1 MKLIKGKNANR
12 GFTLVELIV
21 VMGLSIIVLALMLSM
36 LTIFTAKVSQ
46 NKAYQGFY
54 EEVAMCR
61 DEIQEFIAN
70 AETAN
75 KSITVINSDKESTLR
90 YTVKEN
96 NLNTNKDFNL
106 YGHVLKSSTLTKD
119 FYFDYINKI
128 KYEIYPANPRIL
140 KCTIYGSY
148 VAGKEDV
155 KDASGK
161 LIGKKDI
168 VLEISQTMLF
178 SIESDGLKFIP

>member
-36 LTIFTAKVSQ
+36 LTIFTNKVSQ

-54 EEVAMCR
+54 DEVAMCR

-70 AETAN
+70 AEAAN
-75 KSITVINSDKESTLR
+75 TSITVINSDKESTLQ
-90 YTVKEN
+90 YATGK
-96 NLNTNKDFNL
+96 KFHL
-106 YGHVLKSSTLTKD
+106 YGHVLNSSTLTKD

-128 KYEIYPANPRIL
+128 EYEILDEDPGAGVSGHIL
-140 KCTIYGSY
+140 RCTIYGTY

-155 KDASGK
+155 KDANGK
-161 LIGKKDI
+161 LIGKNDI
-168 VLEISQTMLF
+168 IKEMSQVMLF
-178 SIESDGLKFIP
+178 SIELNSFKNTP